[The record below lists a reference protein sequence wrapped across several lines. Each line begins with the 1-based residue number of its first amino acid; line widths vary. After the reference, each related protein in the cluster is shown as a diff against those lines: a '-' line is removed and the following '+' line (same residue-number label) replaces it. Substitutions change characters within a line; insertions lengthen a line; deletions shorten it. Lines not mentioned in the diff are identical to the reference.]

1 MEEFAE
7 LYERALQSSEL
18 LHAVY
23 VFPAVLHGSDYSEY
37 KRVLEL
43 HPAASSSPLTHQP
56 VP

>member
-23 VFPAVLHGSDYSEY
+23 VFPAVLHGSDYSE
-37 KRVLEL
+37 
-43 HPAASSSPLTHQP
+43 
-56 VP
+56 